1 MFQLHCLPFH
11 LHLIEV
17 LLSCKTSCSNF
28 KIFMVIIIILG
39 VTVFRIFM
47 VILFFS
53 CMTSVQETLS
63 QDLQTA
69 VSEKTMLVEFHV
81 EMASA

>member
-1 MFQLHCLPFH
+1 
-11 LHLIEV
+11 
-17 LLSCKTSCSNF
+17 
-28 KIFMVIIIILG
+28 MVIIIILG